1 MSQLHKLCVLLFSFV
16 SFFGRKVCAIKPN
29 FTPDPHLLAH
39 CLSILAASH
48 WRWRCSQLLQVY
60 GKSAGGDANELRLKS
75 TSDKY
80 INVRA
85 HGGSLDFVSTKV
97 NLVLLL
103 NVDGY
108 IVPVPR

>member
-1 MSQLHKLCVLLFSFV
+1 M
-16 SFFGRKVCAIKPN
+16 
-29 FTPDPHLLAH
+29 
-39 CLSILAASH
+39 
-48 WRWRCSQLLQVY
+48 Y

-103 NVDGY
+103 NVEGY
-108 IVPVPR
+108 LVPVRW